1 MLFSFFILFQILT
14 VPTLSDLAPN
24 SINNVQSMPKRT
36 TDVFGDSNHQKTHYF
51 IDPRKRVK
59 PNHNHGYRIFS
70 HLLTGEPKSRK
81 SLGTPLNN
89 LFNGKE
95 TDANVKQRYELLN
108 KVWSHQI
115 SKIETI
121 LKNTNLELF
130 QNLFTYIEKPVME
143 KSKTAKTISNECKL
157 PIGFLSLTSNNAN
170 NIRILDELNE
180 YLKETNNL
188 ELKTINLNS
197 KNCANIKSTMRE
209 IIRQF
214 MNIDKNRGKSNSPE
228 VNAKDDEE
236 FDTADEELHQSESED
251 ETPAPKATEADED
264 AQISHALGGRIS
276 YDFDVVE
283 DWCRHYYER
292 NKTNLSESKLRIVL
306 IIEDSDSIHNDVLN
320 QLLKLLHS
328 YCSKL
333 PLHVFMALS
342 SNNVSSWI
350 NSHLTN
356 PLRTIINGI
365 KFSSN
370 DNKDLGFKVLE
381 ELFLKNEVTD
391 NSPISI
397 DSRLSLIVLNR
408 FENSNNSIDSL
419 VSELKLSF
427 MIYFYQLPLSLM
439 IDSRFKP
446 TKLHIE
452 ALRKLSSF
460 KEYMELKLHQF
471 SDLKKL
477 IEGQT
482 FPKNQKS
489 DMTSKIDDLKGEMKK
504 LLLSDKAVMQIF
516 NQAKLEFQVYRNSI
530 INAVNL
536 LYEIDPSKKQ
546 KFQIYKTITNNQL
559 INSKYLTDCL
569 RTLKGLKG
577 NDLAKVVE
585 FVRCSP
591 VLRPH
596 LNNQISDE
604 YIIKLQSSL
613 SLEEDAEELRHN
625 LTKYFN
631 ENVHLNK
638 KINDNLFN
646 ELFTFDGGVSEL
658 ELSRPP
664 KFIEENLQNLLINLV
679 RPSLR
684 QVLESALDD
693 AHSYLS
699 NELIKSDG
707 DKESLAPMLSKLYDV
722 YKDAPVNINIYDFY
736 VAFKQSLPKE
746 AIIEELSQSSDFK
759 EVVLKLKQ
767 SDDQEELWRKVTY
780 SWFLQS
786 CFELISFGL
795 LKEKTKGDFLEKS
808 IWKGV

>member
-1 MLFSFFILFQILT
+1 
-14 VPTLSDLAPN
+14 
-24 SINNVQSMPKRT
+24 MPKRT

-51 IDPRKRVK
+51 IDPRKRLK
-59 PNHNHGYRIFS
+59 PNQNHGFSIFS
-70 HLLTGEPKSRK
+70 HLLTGEPKSK
-81 SLGTPLNN
+81 KNLGTPLNN

-108 KVWSHQI
+108 RVWSYQI
-115 SKIETI
+115 SKIEGI

-130 QNLFTYIEKPVME
+130 LNLLTYIEKPVTE
-143 KSKTAKTISNECKL
+143 KSKTAKTISSDYKL

-170 NIRILDELNE
+170 NIRILDEFNE
-180 YLKETNNL
+180 YLQETNSL
-188 ELKTINLNS
+188 ELKIINLNS

-214 MNIDKNRGKSNSPE
+214 MNIDKDPGKIDTPE
-228 VNAKDDEE
+228 VNVKDEE
-236 FDTADEELHQSESED
+236 FDTAEEELPQSESED

-283 DWCRHYYER
+283 DWCKRYFMR
-292 NKTNLSESKLRIVL
+292 NNTNLYESKLRIVL
-306 IIEDSDSIHNDVLN
+306 IIEDSDSVHNDVLN

-342 SNNVSSWI
+342 SSNVSSWI

-356 PLRTIINGI
+356 PLRTIINGV

-391 NSPISI
+391 DSPLSI

-427 MIYFYQLPLSLM
+427 MIYFYQLPISLM

-446 TKLHIE
+446 TKLHFE

-471 SDLKKL
+471 SDLKNL
-477 IEGQT
+477 IQGQNL
-482 FPKNQKS
+482 PKNQKS
-489 DMTSKIDDLKGEMKK
+489 QVTTKIEDLKEEIKN
-504 LLLSDKAVMQIF
+504 LLLSDKAVIQTF
-516 NQAKLEFQVYRNSI
+516 NQAKLEFQVYRSSI

-536 LYEIDPSKKQ
+536 LHEIDPSKKQ

-569 RTLKGLKG
+569 RSLKGLKG
-577 NDLAKVVE
+577 NDLTEVIE
-585 FVRCSP
+585 FIKDSP
-591 VLRPH
+591 VLRPQ

-613 SLEEDAEELRHN
+613 SPEDDAEELRHK

-646 ELFTFDGGVSEL
+646 EIFTFDGGVSEL
-658 ELSRPP
+658 ELTRPP

-684 QVLESALDD
+684 QVLESSLDD

-707 DKESLAPMLSKLYDV
+707 DKESLAPILSKLYDV

-746 AIIEELSQSSDFK
+746 AIIEELGHSSDFK
-759 EVVLKLKQ
+759 EVVHKLKEF
-767 SDDQEELWRKVTY
+767 DDQEELWSKVTY